1 MYHVVV
7 RDKATRQELARY
19 SYDTKARARE
29 AQRDVRDIRVKQN
42 HERVTVS
49 IESGE

>member
-7 RDKATRQELARY
+7 REKGTRRELARY
-19 SYDTKARARE
+19 SYETKAQARE
-29 AQRDVRDIRVKQN
+29 AQRNVRDVRVKQN

-49 IESGE
+49 VEFGE